1 MKRKVTTPRP
11 YQSPLREAHAAQTR
25 ERIIHAALRYLE
37 SHESDALTL
46 RRVGDAAGVSA
57 PTVYAHFPT
66 TDALYLGIFETLQ
79 PRLGL
84 EVERYPSALREL
96 EDLPGRNFPA
106 YADNAKA
113 VRALLLAP
121 GYHRAR
127 RNNRPERLRKWVEN
141 MAAGAPRLPAAQRR
155 LKAFAVNAFWT
166 PTMWLWLTGTCG
178 LSTEEAAAA
187 ASWAIRS
194 LIAALTNEAA
204 GRSSAKTQPAK
215 KGRKG
220 AGK

>member
-57 PTVYAHFPT
+57 PTVYAHFST

-96 EDLPGRNFPA
+96 RIFRGGIFPPMPITQRRSERCCSRPATIARAATTGPSGCGNGWRTWRPALPGYP
-106 YADNAKA
+106 
-113 VRALLLAP
+113 P
-121 GYHRAR
+121 R
-127 RNNRPERLRKWVEN
+127 R
-141 MAAGAPRLPAAQRR
+141 GA
-155 LKAFAVNAFWT
+155 
-166 PTMWLWLTGTCG
+166 
-178 LSTEEAAAA
+178 
-187 ASWAIRS
+187 
-194 LIAALTNEAA
+194 
-204 GRSSAKTQPAK
+204 
-215 KGRKG
+215 
-220 AGK
+220 